1 MREIAASELCQVLL
15 LLQPSSVSLT
25 HSHSRTC
32 GPRAEFD
39 MPGHGAWYHGHPELN
54 LSSCSD
60 VLDPTNDAV
69 FTFLLSFLG
78 EITEIFSDEWLFL
91 GGDEVGFDP
100 KCKWPGAEVCG

>member
-1 MREIAASELCQVLL
+1 VG
-15 LLQPSSVSLT
+15 LT
-25 HSHSRTC
+25 
-32 GPRAEFD
+32 EFD